1 MQAEISPLSDW
12 AEKCHRGRDGDCGY
26 FQRNRSSAELGSLFT
41 RRRLVFHDGFSGL
54 EKKTP
59 SECLAFTNCIRCY
72 WSGHIRQGRWG
83 GSRGW
88 PFRCMEGVVI
98 AHYIVCRLLFV
109 NFSKACVQRKSTMS
123 LFPLLEWRNA
133 SSWCPQNSQMAAGN
147 T

>member
-41 RRRLVFHDGFSGL
+41 RRRLVFLDGFSGL